1 MESPHLNNKANKM
14 HSQPPCSK
22 PNCFFCTMN
31 EPEPSLRRP
40 KLSQCFKEMPLKD
53 DPEHVLV
60 LSGLWNISMT
70 QPDDPEFPS
79 LGIFECMSKLILRGL
94 SDQDWLLRGQNIYIP
109 YYAAH
114 IIGSYTMD
122 RPQFAE
128 RAVKSGVVIPL
139 MEILRGKMSWVEQ
152 RVAVRALGHLASHNK
167 TFEAV
172 AVHEVEILNLAM
184 EIATNCLEVVYKEFV
199 GIKHRKRPK
208 YHCDLLTRGLGG
220 LELQLKKTEEWAS
233 QLQCWS
239 LYLLNCF
246 ACKERSLNLICNKE
260 FLKNLCGMWGGLVNL
275 TSPAGIGL
283 LRTVCSS
290 KTGREK
296 VADVKEAIKS
306 LCNVSRSSD
315 DWNEMAI
322 DCLLLLLKD
331 PNTRYKVI
339 DIAVLCLVDLVELG
353 SLGERERVGE
363 TITQTLLQDYYKIK
377 YGFLKLKS
385 KKAERAL
392 EELWELKVENIKRDK
407 LMSEQD
413 MKERVMFIGKLKKQ
427 GNQKFWSGKTQT
439 ACKIYSKALD
449 LCPLHVIKERV
460 VLYSNRAQCY
470 LLLKNPAAAISD
482 TTRALC
488 LSSSE
493 SPHSKSLWR
502 RSQAYDMKGL
512 AKESLM
518 DCLMFINSRK
528 KSKHSKG
535 DRIPYYAARMINKQ
549 MNATWL
555 FANAKSKICSKEEE
569 KLRLHEYSKG
579 KNQLLRLMDAK
590 NESFPDMPTTVEDPN
605 MVEKRWKRK
614 VEKAGEGRRKGII
627 INNITAGLAHAK
639 NGVRTN
645 QVISITE

>member
-1 MESPHLNNKANKM
+1 MESTQLKNKANNTAKM

-31 EPEPSLRRP
+31 EPEPSLRRA
-40 KLSQCFKEMPLKD
+40 KLSQCFKEMPLRD
-53 DPEHVLV
+53 DQEHVLV
-60 LSGLWNISMT
+60 LSGLWNISMS
-70 QPDDPEFPS
+70 QPDNPEFPS
-79 LGIFECMSKLILRGL
+79 LGIFECMAKLIHRGIT
-94 SDQDWLLRGQNIYIP
+94 DQDWLHKGQNIYIP

-122 RPQFAE
+122 KSQFAE
-128 RAVKSGVVIPL
+128 VAVKSGVILPL
-139 MEILRGKMSWVEQ
+139 MELLRGKMSWVEQ
-152 RVAVRALGHLASHNK
+152 RVAVRALGHLASHSK
-167 TFEAV
+167 TFEAF
-172 AVHEVEILNLAM
+172 AVHEVEIINLAM
-184 EIATNCLEVVYKEFV
+184 EIASNCLDVVYKEFV
-199 GIKHRKRPK
+199 GIKDRKRPK
-208 YHCDLLTRGLGG
+208 YHCHLLTRGHGG
-220 LELQLKKTEEWAS
+220 QELQFRKAEEWAS

-246 ACKERSLNLICNKE
+246 ACRERSLNLICRKE

-283 LRTVCSS
+283 LKTVCSS

-296 VADVKEAIKS
+296 VANLKEVMDS

-315 DWNEMAI
+315 DWQDMAI

-331 PNTRYKVI
+331 PDTRYKAI
-339 DIAVLCLVDLVELG
+339 DVAASSLVDLVELG
-353 SLGERERVGE
+353 SLGERNMLGE
-363 TITQTLLQDYYKIK
+363 TITQALLQDYYKIK

-392 EELWELKVENIKRDK
+392 EELWELKVENRKRDK

-413 MKERVMFIGKLKKQ
+413 MKEREVFIGKLKKQ
-427 GNQKFWSGKTQT
+427 GNQKFWSGKIEK

-449 LCPLHVIKERV
+449 LCPLNNRKERI

-470 LLLKNPAAAISD
+470 LLLKNAAATISD

-488 LSSSE
+488 LSSSV

-518 DCLMFINSRK
+518 DCLMFINSRI
-528 KSKHSKG
+528 KSDHTK
-535 DRIPYYAARMINKQ
+535 RVTIPYYAARMINKQ
-549 MNATWL
+549 MNAMWL
-555 FANAKSKICSKEEE
+555 FENARSKTNCHKKEERVLE
-569 KLRLHEYSKG
+569 SKG
-579 KNQLLRLMDAK
+579 QYQLQEMLLRLMDAK
-590 NESFPDMPTTVEDPN
+590 DKGFPGKPMNVNPVNNAIVDIFLVN
-605 MVEKRWKRK
+605 MRMEF
-614 VEKAGEGRRKGII
+614 
-627 INNITAGLAHAK
+627 L
-639 NGVRTN
+639 
-645 QVISITE
+645 